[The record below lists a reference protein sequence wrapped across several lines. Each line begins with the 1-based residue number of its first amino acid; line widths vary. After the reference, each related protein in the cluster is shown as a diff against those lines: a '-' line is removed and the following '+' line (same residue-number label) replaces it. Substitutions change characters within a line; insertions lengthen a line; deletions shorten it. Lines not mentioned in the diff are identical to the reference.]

1 MGQGPQGRPS
11 SITDRGHEDSRRAA
25 RATAHPTWRSKRPPR
40 TGVSAGS
47 SSCEVPWETR
57 HIGSSVTPVS
67 EPPDPTL
74 ALSGSLVSSGRGNEQ
89 AGSLL
94 GTYTL

>member
-1 MGQGPQGRPS
+1 MDQGPRGRP
-11 SITDRGHEDSRRAA
+11 IAWPQTRRCEDRRRAA
-25 RATAHPTWRSKRPPR
+25 GVAAHLTWRSKHPPR

-47 SSCEVPWETR
+47 SSCEIPWETR

-67 EPPDPTL
+67 EPPDLGQRAWGKP
-74 ALSGSLVSSGRGNEQ
+74 GRGNEQ